1 MEQLLKD
8 NIQKAIS
15 NHLDKAIALSEDLAE
30 HPETSAKE
38 YESSRKIAEL
48 LKDAGFEVTY
58 PYAGYDTA
66 FCGLLDNGDGP
77 SVAVMVEYDALPGIG
92 HACGHNLHGSLSV
105 LTGLA
110 LMDLKDQFKGKLYV
124 IGTPA
129 EEEDGAKIGMAKAG
143 IFDKM
148 SLAVMMHSNPGGFS
162 VADMD
167 VLSLRCYEVEFFGQT
182 AHAVAGPWN
191 GKSALAAARK
201 FLDLIDARRE
211 CFTPDIHVNA
221 VFVDGG
227 KAPNIIPD
235 YAKIR
240 MEFRTNSMTR
250 LEVLDDTIKKCAN
263 GAAMALDC
271 TAKFTFGLSDF
282 ADMVLVDVLEDE
294 SEKLL
299 QMYGEKTEPIATP
312 VGSSDVG
319 NVSYRCPAIQPLIA
333 ITDDNMALHTTEF
346 RDATRKPRAY
356 HALEVGASC
365 LTALS
370 LKVFNDKEFCDAVHD
385 SWQKALKKKQSI

>member
-8 NIQKAIS
+8 NIQNAIS
-15 NHLDKAIALSEDLAE
+15 NHLDKAIALSDDLAD
-30 HPETSAKE
+30 HPEISAKE

-66 FCGLLDNGDGP
+66 FCGVLDNGDGP
-77 SVAVMVEYDALPGIG
+77 SVAIMVEYDALPGIG

-129 EEEDGAKIGMAKAG
+129 EEEDGAKIGMAKDG
-143 IFDKM
+143 IFDGM

-162 VADMD
+162 IADMD

-211 CFTPDIHVNA
+211 CFTPDIHVNG
-221 VFVDGG
+221 VFVEGG

-240 MEFRTNSMTR
+240 LEFRTNSMTR

-271 TAKFTFGLSDF
+271 TTKFTFGLSDF
-282 ADMVLVDVLEDE
+282 ADMVLVDVLENE
-294 SEKLL
+294 AEKLL
-299 QMYGEKTEPIATP
+299 QMYGEKTAPIAAP

-333 ITDDNMALHTTEF
+333 ITDDNMALHTIEF
-346 RDATRKPRAY
+346 RDATRKPKAY
-356 HALEVGASC
+356 HAMEVGASC

-370 LKVFNDKEFCDAVHD
+370 LRVFNDKEFRDAVYD